1 MEAMWSAVHMG
12 APHTDVS
19 TVGKE
24 FWTGEEGA
32 AAGATLTLP
41 PGRFTGGAAAA
52 EAAALARLHPHIVLT
67 LLTFTEISVSV

>member
-1 MEAMWSAVHMG
+1 MWSAFHRD
-12 APHTDVS
+12 APHTEVS
-19 TVGKE
+19 TVGKEE

-41 PGRFTGGAAAA
+41 VGRFTEGAAAA